1 MTQLKMGT
9 TVKGVT
15 LKSNTEDKIIVQCS
29 HWNAVPW
36 AILVTQ
42 GDPSTLYFV
51 SGADDIEFILENSD
65 APPSVSTWSEA
76 TGEKLKAKA
85 KKK

>member
-29 HWNAVPW
+29 HWNAV
-36 AILVTQ
+36 
-42 GDPSTLYFV
+42 GH
-51 SGADDIEFILENSD
+51 SGHPGRPLD
-65 APPSVSTWSEA
+65 A
-76 TGEKLKAKA
+76 LLRFRC
-85 KKK
+85 